1 MSTLLFDAAR
11 CVRTVTTFSGCDRCV
26 TVCPVQTMTIADN
39 GLPAFT
45 PADCVDCGGCVG
57 VCPSEALSLKQFDV
71 TEFFFSFAENEE
83 SLMSCR
89 KNVPCLAALS
99 VEHLIALALVKE
111 ERVVCDTGHCHTCPW
126 REPLFGQILQNIE
139 EANHIL
145 EAIESGK
152 RIETR
157 DEAFEEEGIEE
168 GVDPHDR
175 RAFLERLSLKGAVR
189 AKQAFDEA
197 VEGADD
203 RLREHD
209 VDLAAVAKIRQKEL
223 PDKRKILFVAL
234 KRAPKPTRYHT
245 IAEDDISFASQKFID
260 DNCTMC
266 QMCYRICPTGALS
279 SDAKNSKIYF
289 DAMLCIKCRACHD
302 TCEPDALH
310 LQPTFELKEF
320 FEPTQR
326 LLASFRVVRCDECGV
341 HFPSVRGERTCPR
354 CAVEEEEALELWGLE
369 ENDEGVVVFKEGRE
383 VALADWRKDTE
394 SFENNWE
401 AIVKQTNEKAKDD
414 TK

>member
-1 MSTLLFDAAR
+1 MSTLVFDAAR
-11 CVRTVTTFSGCDRCV
+11 CVRTVTKFSECDKCV
-26 TVCPVQTMTIADN
+26 TVCPVRTMTIADN

-57 VCPSEALSLKQFDV
+57 VCPSEALSLKRFST
-71 TEFFFSFAENEE
+71 TEFFFDFAESDET
-83 SLMSCR
+83 LLSCR
-89 KNVPCLAALS
+89 KNVPCLAVLG
-99 VEHLIALALVKE
+99 VEHLMSLALVRDE
-111 ERVVCDTGHCHTCPW
+111 TLTLDLGHCASCLIKD
-126 REPLFGQILQNIE
+126 PLYDQIVGNVE
-139 EANHIL
+139 EANYLL

-152 RIETR
+152 RIATEAV
-157 DEAFEEEGIEE
+157 AFEEEGLEE
-168 GVDPHDR
+168 GIDPHDR

-203 RLREHD
+203 LLREHD

-223 PDKRKILFVAL
+223 PDRRKILFVAL
-234 KRAPKPTRYHT
+234 KRAPKPSRYHT
-245 IAEDDISFASQKFID
+245 IAEEDISFASQKFID
-260 DNCTMC
+260 DSCTMC

-279 SDAKNSKIYF
+279 SDAKNSRIFF
-289 DAMLCIKCRACHD
+289 DAMMCVKCRACHD

-326 LLASFRVVRCDECGV
+326 LLASFKVVRCDECGV

-354 CAVEEEEALELWGLE
+354 CAAEEQEALELWGLE
-369 ENDEGVVVFKEGRE
+369 ENGEGVVVFKEGRE
-383 VALADWRKDTE
+383 VELADWRKDTE
-394 SFENNWE
+394 RFENFE
-401 AIVKQTNEKAKDD
+401 TVLKEGEKKND
-414 TK
+414 